1 MSREQ
6 ERAKRKLEKN
16 PVVECN
22 KIQNKYYPEL
32 FKKFGEVNDPRN
44 QSYIDYS
51 VKTML
56 GTLYYKCIGGI
67 SSMQEMT
74 RQFNDEK
81 VVENL
86 YSFMGDSRK
95 EYLPHGVTE
104 NEFLER
110 LDPLELENI
119 QKDIAYSM
127 IRRKSFNDAR
137 VLKKWQVI
145 IDATEL
151 DEGYQKKNDYYLS
164 RCYNRGKADK
174 FMKYHRSVL
183 EAKLYLGNDFVCSIA
198 SEPIENTEEYINQ
211 SDEKIKQDCESKA
224 FVRLAKKIKKSFP
237 RLPIIITA
245 DGLYVSQKVIQTCT
259 DNGWDYIIRYKE
271 GCAPS
276 IAQEYQELPE
286 KEKIGSEIEYQNQ
299 IMFQNTDVNL
309 IYYTEKKIKPDGK
322 EQTTEFAWIT
332 DITITKNNARKIVNA
347 GRNRWK
353 IENQGFNRQ
362 KHWRGNIEHA
372 CSWNE
377 QAQKNHY
384 LMEQI
389 ADFIKQLYEYY
400 YLKKNEIKKL
410 QKNISPE
417 LLASF
422 GRQLTKT
429 EDTKVEL
436 HKAVLNLA
444 KKVMPDKRKTQIYAH
459 FLEKESV

>member
-6 ERAKRKLEKN
+6 DRFMRKLEKN

-32 FKKFGEVNDPRN
+32 FKKFSEVKDPRN
-44 QSYIDYS
+44 LSYIEYS

-81 VVENL
+81 IAENL
-86 YSFMGDSRK
+86 YSFMEESRK

-110 LDPLELENI
+110 LDPLELEKI

-127 IRRKSFNDAR
+127 IRRKTFNDAR
-137 VLKKWQVI
+137 VMGKWQII

-151 DEGYQKKNDYYLS
+151 DEGYRKKNDYYLS
-164 RCYNRGKADK
+164 RCYNRGETDE

-183 EAKLYLGNDFVCSIA
+183 EAKLYLGNNLVCSIA
-198 SEPIENTEEYINQ
+198 SEPIENSEKYINQ
-211 SDEKIKQDCESKA
+211 SEEKVKQDCESKA
-224 FVRLAKKIKKSFP
+224 FIRLAGKIKKRFP
-237 RLPIIITA
+237 RLPIVITA
-245 DGLYVSQKVIQTCT
+245 DGLYVSQKVIQTCR

-271 GCAPS
+271 GCATT
-276 IAQEYQELPE
+276 IAQEYQALPE
-286 KEKIGSEIEYQNQ
+286 KEKIGTEIEYQNG
-299 IMFQNTDVNL
+299 IVFQKEDVNL
-309 IYYTEKKIKPDGK
+309 IYYREKKIWADGK
-322 EQTTEFAWIT
+322 EKITESAWIT
-332 DITITKNNARKIVNA
+332 NITITKNNAKKIVKA

-362 KHWRGNIEHA
+362 KHWQGNIGHA

-400 YLKKNEIKKL
+400 YLKKNKIKKL

-422 GRQLTKT
+422 GRQLTET
-429 EDTKVEL
+429 EDIKAEL
-436 HKAVLNLA
+436 HSAVLN
-444 KKVMPDKRKTQIYAH
+444 
-459 FLEKESV
+459 

>member
-1 MSREQ
+1 
-6 ERAKRKLEKN
+6 
-16 PVVECN
+16 
-22 KIQNKYYPEL
+22 
-32 FKKFGEVNDPRN
+32 
-44 QSYIDYS
+44 
-51 VKTML
+51 
-56 GTLYYKCIGGI
+56 
-67 SSMQEMT
+67 MQEMT

-95 EYLPHGVTE
+95 EYLPHGVME

-110 LDPLELENI
+110 LDPLELEKI

-164 RCYNRGKADK
+164 RCYNRGKADE

-198 SEPIENTEEYINQ
+198 SEPIENSEEYINQ
-211 SDEKIKQDCESKA
+211 SEEKIKQDCESKA
-224 FVRLAKKIKKSFP
+224 FIRLAKKIKRSFP

-259 DNGWDYIIRYKE
+259 DNDWDYIIRYKE

-309 IYYTEKKIKPDGK
+309 IYYTEKKIQADGEEK
-322 EQTTEFAWIT
+322 ITKFAWIT
-332 DITITKNNARKIVNA
+332 NITITKSNAKKIVKA

-362 KHWRGNIEHA
+362 KHW
-372 CSWNE
+372 
-377 QAQKNHY
+377 
-384 LMEQI
+384 
-389 ADFIKQLYEYY
+389 
-400 YLKKNEIKKL
+400 
-410 QKNISPE
+410 
-417 LLASF
+417 
-422 GRQLTKT
+422 
-429 EDTKVEL
+429 
-436 HKAVLNLA
+436 
-444 KKVMPDKRKTQIYAH
+444 
-459 FLEKESV
+459 